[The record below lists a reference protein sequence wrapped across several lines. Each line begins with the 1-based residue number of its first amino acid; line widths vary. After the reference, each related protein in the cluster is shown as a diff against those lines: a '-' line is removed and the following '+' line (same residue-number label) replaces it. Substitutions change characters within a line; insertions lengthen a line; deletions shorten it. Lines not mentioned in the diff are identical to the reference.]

1 MERSRSLLVQRRN
14 QSKSLLSDFITQ
26 NGQTKTT
33 CSRPTLSL
41 SLVPCTSLEKNT
53 LLHFA
58 NNKEG
63 LPEFGRLMKIW
74 QVLDLT
80 VAFDLDMN
88 AVIIEESSLPQGN
101 QISRHEDLPSYH
113 VHHAYTLSGKLH
125 VPLKQYILTSSYV
138 LTTYFSQMNTRLS
151 DGRLS
156 LRGRVI
162 NASFKQ

>member
-1 MERSRSLLVQRRN
+1 M
-14 QSKSLLSDFITQ
+14 
-26 NGQTKTT
+26 
-33 CSRPTLSL
+33 LSL

-53 LLHFA
+53 LLQFA

>member
-1 MERSRSLLVQRRN
+1 
-14 QSKSLLSDFITQ
+14 
-26 NGQTKTT
+26 
-33 CSRPTLSL
+33 
-41 SLVPCTSLEKNT
+41 
-53 LLHFA
+53 
-58 NNKEG
+58 
-63 LPEFGRLMKIW
+63 MKIW

-151 DGRLS
+151 DGQLS

-162 NASFKQ
+162 NASFKQWVGILLMPKIDMT

>member
-1 MERSRSLLVQRRN
+1 MVRRKPPVPDQRCHYHWYPVQAW
-14 QSKSLLSDFITQ
+14 K
-26 NGQTKTT
+26 
-33 CSRPTLSL
+33 
-41 SLVPCTSLEKNT
+41 KNT

-63 LPEFGRLMKIW
+63 LPEFGRFIKIW
-74 QVLDLT
+74 QVLDLGTCFVMQPMET

-101 QISRHEDLPSYH
+101 QTSRHEDLPSYH

-138 LTTYFSQMNTRLS
+138 LTAYFSQRNTRLS

-156 LRGRVI
+156 LSGRVI